1 MTETSPDQPTTG
13 IDDELLPEDLQPGDD
28 NPLAEGLE
36 PGETVGDL
44 LADGKPAAE
53 TPPEESGAQSDAAD
67 GAGGSPTT

>member
-1 MTETSPDQPTTG
+1 MTETSPDQPTG

-44 LADGKPAAE
+44 LEDGKPAVE
-53 TPPEESGAQSDAAD
+53 TPPDGAEGGNDD
-67 GAGGSPTT
+67 EAGGSPAT